1 MPHVHTP
8 ATHLGVYK
16 TVMAAA
22 VVAMLTR
29 SSTSSPFRIKTCCA
43 IQFVRPWLML
53 AVVFGLVKNDARR
66 LFTWLS
72 AWLLSVW
79 KVDETAQAAL
89 WLVTL
94 GLR

>member
-1 MPHVHTP
+1 
-8 ATHLGVYK
+8 
-16 TVMAAA
+16 
-22 VVAMLTR
+22 
-29 SSTSSPFRIKTCCA
+29 
-43 IQFVRPWLML
+43 ML